1 MRKRER
7 DIIVKNL
14 DGIPD
19 EKPGRPITIRPFE
32 SDEEKLEE
40 LVKETGE
47 ERSLLVRKM
56 IRFALSDKHE
66 HFSANPCR
74 DRLDLLVEQSRKD
87 ESESERMAEI
97 LDRVMNLEEKQ
108 RNASENASA
117 FSREIYSLS
126 GLSVFVLNIILN
138 RLIELTS
145 PKETDKETITRIADG
160 AMRTVIAQTILDLD
174 ECCAFHGIDSGPQ
187 LVDELYFATKIRG
200 LAPALSAED
209 KPEPLPL

>member
-87 ESESERMAEI
+87 ESESDRLAEI
-97 LDRVMNLEEKQ
+97 LDGIKNLEEKQ

-126 GLSVFVLNIILN
+126 GLSVLVLNIILN

>member
-1 MRKRER
+1 MRKTQRETITSKIGR
-7 DIIVKNL
+7 DAEEQHGRSVHVR
-14 DGIPD
+14 PYAAD
-19 EKPGRPITIRPFE
+19 EKTL
-32 SDEEKLEE
+32 DEIAHK
-40 LVKETGE
+40 TGE
-47 ERSLLVRKM
+47 GKAAIVRRM
-56 IRFALSDKHE
+56 IRFALSDKYE

-87 ESESERMAEI
+87 ESESERLAEI
-97 LDRVMNLEEKQ
+97 LDRIKNLEENH
-108 RNASENASA
+108 RVAWENTSA
-117 FSREIYSLS
+117 FLREIYSLS
-126 GLSVFVLNIILN
+126 GLSVLVLNIILN

-145 PKETDKETITRIADG
+145 PKATDKETISRIADG

>member
-7 DIIVKNL
+7 DIVIKNL
-14 DGIPD
+14 DEFPH

-32 SDEEKLEE
+32 SDEEKLDE
-40 LVKETGE
+40 LVEETGE

-56 IRFALSDKHE
+56 IRFALSDKHGR
-66 HFSANPCR
+66 FDANPCR
-74 DRLDLLVEQSRKD
+74 DRLDLLMEQSRKN
-87 ESESERMAEI
+87 ETESERMAEI
-97 LDRVMNLEEKQ
+97 LDRLKNLEENQ
-108 RNASENASA
+108 RIASENTSA

-174 ECCAFHGIDSGPQ
+174 ECCAFHGINSGPQ

-209 KPEPLPL
+209 KLEPMPL

>member
-87 ESESERMAEI
+87 ESESERLAEI
-97 LDRVMNLEEKQ
+97 LDRIKNLEENH
-108 RNASENASA
+108 RIASENTSA

-126 GLSVFVLNIILN
+126 GLSVLVLNIILN

-145 PKETDKETITRIADG
+145 PEGTDKETITRIADG

-174 ECCAFHGIDSGPQ
+174 ECCSFHGIDSGPQ
-187 LVDELYFATKIRG
+187 LVDELYFATRIRG
-200 LAPALSAED
+200 LAPARSAEE

>member
-7 DIIVKNL
+7 DGIIQNL
-14 DGIPD
+14 GGTSD
-19 EKPGRPITIRPFE
+19 EKLGSPITIRPFE

-56 IRFALSDKHE
+56 IRFALSDKHGR
-66 HFSANPCR
+66 FDANPCR
-74 DRLDLLVEQSRKD
+74 DRLDLLLEQNRKD
-87 ESESERMAEI
+87 EDESELLAEI
-97 LDRVMNLEEKQ
+97 LARIKNLEDYLK
-108 RNASENASA
+108 NASENSSI

-145 PKETDKETITRIADG
+145 AKGTDKETVRMIADG
-160 AMRTVIAQTILDLD
+160 AMKKMISQTILDLD
-174 ECCAFHGIDSGPQ
+174 KCCSFHGIESGPQ
-187 LVDELYFATKIRG
+187 MFDELYFATRLRG
-200 LAPALSAED
+200 LAQGASEVWNSEG
-209 KPEPLPL
+209 EPL

>member
-1 MRKRER
+1 MRKTQREKITSKIGGDAEEQHGR
-7 DIIVKNL
+7 SVHVR
-14 DGIPD
+14 PYAAD
-19 EKPGRPITIRPFE
+19 EKTL
-32 SDEEKLEE
+32 DEIAHK
-40 LVKETGE
+40 TGE
-47 ERSLLVRKM
+47 GKAAIVRRM
-56 IRFALSDKHE
+56 IRFALSDKYE

-87 ESESERMAEI
+87 ESESDRMVEI
-97 LDRVMNLEEKQ
+97 LERIKNLEENQ
-108 RNASENASA
+108 RIVSENTSA

-126 GLSVFVLNIILN
+126 GLAVFVLNIILN

-209 KPEPLPL
+209 KLEPMPL

>member
-74 DRLDLLVEQSRKD
+74 DRLDPLVEQSRKD
-87 ESESERMAEI
+87 ESESDRLAEI
-97 LDRVMNLEEKQ
+97 LDGIKNLEEKQ

-126 GLSVFVLNIILN
+126 GLSVLVLNIILN